1 MAMKQPHTRIIS
13 HESHHSIAP
22 WVHSNGIP
30 PHRHRRKVPRM
41 SIKRPGIRSRALAD
55 LELVAVQME
64 RVDGDV
70 EVVDG
75 ELHD

>member
-1 MAMKQPHTRIIS
+1 
-13 HESHHSIAP
+13 
-22 WVHSNGIP
+22 
-30 PHRHRRKVPRM
+30 M